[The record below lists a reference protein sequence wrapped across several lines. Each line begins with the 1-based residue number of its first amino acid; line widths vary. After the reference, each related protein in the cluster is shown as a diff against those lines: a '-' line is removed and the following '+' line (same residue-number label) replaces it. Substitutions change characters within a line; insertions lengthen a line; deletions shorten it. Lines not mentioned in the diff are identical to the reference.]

1 MLTPL
6 RDSFSLNNLA
16 YNQIKDAILTFKF
29 LPNQALIEGDLA
41 AQLGISKTPVRDAL
55 LQLEQDGLV
64 ERIAF
69 KGTYV
74 SGISNQDMA
83 NTYQIRIV
91 LEGLAARM
99 AAELLSEADLVYLED
114 LIGEHEQALAQEN
127 FADASRMNSDFHNHV
142 IQQCGNPRLIRML
155 DFLDDNLKRY
165 RLLSIAQ
172 GLRKEKSIVEHRD
185 IFAALRSRDA
195 VGAETCMH
203 SHLNSAINDLNDQNF
218 EELWHSLLKK
228 HPE

>member
-228 HPE
+228 RPE